1 MKFTSVI
8 VLVLLA
14 IQAPIQAHAATFVVD
29 TTSNASL
36 VACTAAANDCSLRGA
51 IASANTAAGLDN
63 INFNIPMSDA
73 GCVAATGVC
82 TITPG
87 STLVVFGGGA
97 AVIDGTTQPGWQAN
111 TLTPTQGGLNT
122 QLKIVLSGSV
132 CPACSAINLAVAGSL
147 VRGVAISGFT
157 FGVIV
162 EAGNVVIEG
171 NFIGTNVT
179 GSAAAANTTGIVLGS
194 NPANVRIGG
203 VLPAQRNLISGNSG
217 IGMRLTGFGIQ
228 VLGNLIGTNAAG
240 TTAIPNDSGVGL
252 VGIDPFQYRYL
263 IGDGTPA
270 GRNVISGNSF
280 AGIRTQGSSGNEI
293 GTMSDSRIQGN
304 YIGTDVTGEM
314 PLGNGQA
321 GIRQTLTILTG
332 DSNRAVLIGG
342 LLAGQ
347 GNRIRF
353 NGGAGIVI
361 PVNRER
367 TSILGNQISA
377 NAGLGVSLG
386 ATARLANDPGDGD
399 TAAAGANFGQNFP
412 EISAFS
418 VTGSTLDLIYRVDSA
433 IANSSY
439 PLRVE
444 FFKAD
449 GDEGRDLIGVDS
461 YTAAQAQMV
470 KGISLAIPAGIS
482 LSADDV
488 IVATATDAAV
498 TAIGADAVGN
508 SSEFSFSPLTF
519 TIETPVPSAC
529 VLSGPRIFCDGF
541 DGSPLR
547 SIEVTV
553 RALSTVFKPNGTVR
567 LSDNRGASCTLTLRP
582 ISTPLTSA
590 GSCVLGGSGAP
601 GPITIT
607 AVYDTFNGAFGSA
620 TGGNITVIQNF
631 TL

>member
-1 MKFTSVI
+1 MTRVFLI
-8 VLVLLA
+8 FLLLGA
-14 IQAPIQAHAATFVVD
+14 NAAHAATFVVD
-29 TTSNASL
+29 TTSDVSL
-36 VACTAAANDCSLRGA
+36 FACTAADNDCSLRGA
-51 IASANTAAGLDN
+51 ITAANNAPGVDT
-63 INFNIPMSDA
+63 INFNIPPMSDA

-82 TITPG
+82 TITLG

-97 AVIDGTTQPGWQAN
+97 AVIDGTTQPGSQAN
-111 TLTPTQGGLNT
+111 SLTPAQGGLNT

-132 CPACSAINLAVAGSL
+132 CPACAAINLAVAGSV
-147 VRGVAISGFT
+147 VRGVVISGFNI
-157 FGVIV
+157 GVIV

-179 GSAAAANTTGIVLGS
+179 GSAAAANFTGIVLSS

-203 VLPAQRNLISGNSG
+203 VLPAQRNLVSGNTNL
-217 IGMRLTGFGIQ
+217 GMQLSGFGIQ

-240 TTAIPNDSGVGL
+240 TAAIPNNSGVSL
-252 VGIDPFQYRYL
+252 VGIDPFQYQYL

-314 PLGNGQA
+314 PLGNAQA
-321 GIRQTLTILTG
+321 GIRQTLTILNG

-361 PVNRER
+361 PFSRER
-367 TSILGNQISA
+367 TAILGNQISG

-386 ATARLANDPGDGD
+386 ATAHLPNDLGDGD

-412 EISAFS
+412 EISAYS
-418 VTGSTLDLIYRVDSA
+418 VAGGAVDLSYRVDSA
-433 IANSSY
+433 TLASAY

-449 GDEGRDLIGVDS
+449 GDEGRDLIGADTV
-461 YTAAQAQMV
+461 ALAEAQTV
-470 KGISLAIPAGIS
+470 KAISLAVPAG
-482 LSADDV
+482 LTLGADDV
-488 IVATATDAAV
+488 IVATATDA
-498 TAIGADAVGN
+498 VGN
-508 SSEFSFSPLTF
+508 TSEFSFAPATLA
-519 TIETPVPSAC
+519 IDTPEPSAC
-529 VLSGPRIFCDGF
+529 VSTDSVFCNGF
-541 DGSPLR
+541 ESMSAALR
-547 SIEVTV
+547 VRV
-553 RALSTVFKPNGTVR
+553 RAVATTGPFKPNGPISVT
-567 LSDNRGASCTLTLRP
+567 DNRGGSCSLTLAP
-582 ISTPLTSA
+582 TTTALTSE
-590 GSCVLGGSGAP
+590 GSCFLLNSGAP
-601 GPITIT
+601 GAITIT
-607 AVYDTFNGAFGSA
+607 ATLDTFKSAFGTA
-620 TGGNITVIQNF
+620 AGGNATAFGNF
-631 TL
+631 IIP